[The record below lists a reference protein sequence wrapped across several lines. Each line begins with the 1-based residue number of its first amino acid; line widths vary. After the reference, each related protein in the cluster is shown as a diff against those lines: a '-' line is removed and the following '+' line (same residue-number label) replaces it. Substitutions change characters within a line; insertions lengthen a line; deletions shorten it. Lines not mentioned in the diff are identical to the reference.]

1 MLDIKSFLSNVTHQP
16 GVYQMLDQNDHIIY
30 IGKARDLKKRLSSY
44 FSKQQKDNKT
54 HALLQHVKKIDII
67 VTHTENEA
75 LILECNLIKK
85 YKPHYN
91 ILFRDDKS
99 YPYILLTDDQPYPR
113 IDFYRGNKKRGGVF
127 FGPFPNSRA
136 VRETINLIEKLFKI
150 RNCSNHFFA
159 GRTRPCMQY
168 QIGRC
173 TGPCVGL
180 ISPEEYN
187 QHVRHAILFLQGKND
202 LVVSELTKKMD
213 EASRQLQFEIAA
225 DIRDQI
231 AKLRDIQ
238 ARQYVSTEHGDADV
252 IGLAVTAGL
261 VCIQLFIIRG
271 GRILGSRAY
280 FPNISITSSHE
291 EILTSFI
298 TQHYLSANHSPEE
311 IPKEIILEIA
321 LSEQDWLENVLREQA
336 NHKVV
341 LSANVRSERKK
352 WLDMATS
359 NAQQSL
365 TTQLV
370 NKANAHERFD
380 ALQAL
385 LQLGKTPV
393 SIECFD
399 ISHTMGEAT
408 VASCVVF
415 NRDGAV
421 KSDYR
426 RFNISDIVPGDDTAA
441 MRQAITRRYKRLQS
455 EEAILPDILLID
467 GGKPQLNAAKAVLK
481 ELDIPTI
488 FLIGVAKGVTR
499 KPGFETLHFIER
511 TAIHLSPDSLALHLI
526 QQIRDEA
533 HRFAITGH
541 RARRDKKRVTSVLET
556 IPGIGTKRRRELLHY
571 FGGIQALKRA
581 SVEELARVPGISQAL
596 AQRIFMAVHQVDI

>member
-1 MLDIKSFLSNVTHQP
+1 MLDIKSFLSQVTHQP
-16 GVYQMLDQNDHIIY
+16 GVYQMLDEKGHILY
-30 IGKARDLKKRLSSY
+30 IGKARDLKKRVSSY
-44 FSKQQKDNKT
+44 FSSKQKDTKT
-54 HALLQHVKKIDII
+54 HALLQHVKNIEII

-85 YKPHYN
+85 HKPHYN
-91 ILFRDDKS
+91 VLFRDDKS
-99 YPYILLTDDQPYPR
+99 YPYILLSDDQPYPR

-127 FGPFPNSRA
+127 FGPFPHARA

-159 GRTRPCMQY
+159 ARTRPCMQY

-180 ISPEEYN
+180 VTPEDYN
-187 QHVRHAILFLQGKND
+187 QQVRHAILFLQGKND
-202 LVVSELTKKMD
+202 QVVTELTKQME
-213 EASRQLQFEIAA
+213 EASRQLQFEMAA
-225 DIRDQI
+225 GIRDQI

-252 IGLAVTAGL
+252 IGLAITAGL

-271 GRILGSRAY
+271 GRMLGSRAY
-280 FPNISITSSHE
+280 FPNISISSSRE

-298 TQHYLSANHSPEE
+298 TQHYLSANHSSQE
-311 IPKEIILEIA
+311 IPKEIILEKS
-321 LSEQDWLENVLREQA
+321 LPEQDWLENVLRERA
-336 NHKVV
+336 DRKVI
-341 LSANVRSERKK
+341 LSANVRGERKK
-352 WLDMATS
+352 WLDLAAS
-359 NAQQSL
+359 NAKQSL
-365 TTQLV
+365 ASQLL

-385 LQLGKTPV
+385 LKLGKTPV

-415 NRDGAV
+415 NRDGAD
-421 KSDYR
+421 KSQYR
-426 RFNISDIVPGDDTAA
+426 RFNISGVVPGDDTGA
-441 MRQAITRRYKRLQS
+441 MRQALTRRYKRLQS
-455 EEAILPDILLID
+455 EEAVLPDILLID
-467 GGKPQLNAAKAVLK
+467 GGKPQLNTAQNVLA
-481 ELDIPTI
+481 ELDIHSI

-499 KPGFETLHFIER
+499 KPGFETLHF
-511 TAIHLSPDSLALHLI
+511 TDGKAIHLSPDALALHLI

-541 RARRDKKRVTSVLET
+541 RAQRDKKRVTSILET
-556 IPGIGTKRRRELLHY
+556 IPGVGNKRRRDLLQY

-581 SVEELARVPGISQAL
+581 SVEELAKVPGINRGL
-596 AQRIFMAVHQVDI
+596 AERIFEMVHR